1 MKRAVLQNEL
11 AMTVGLV
18 SLSMLFVTLFMGYGI
33 YRTSAPVWPPAG
45 FNPVSLL
52 LPVISTALI
61 ALSSWFCFKIK
72 GDVVKENFKS
82 AHTNLNLT
90 LVLGIA
96 FMCSQTMLWSD
107 LRNTGIFVSSGIFA
121 SILYGFTW
129 IHAVHVVFGIGAL
142 VYLKIVLRPETQM
155 VIQKT
160 LNVEKFWH
168 FLGFIWAIMFLVLF
182 VV

>member
-1 MKRAVLQNEL
+1 MRKVVLQNEL

-33 YRTSAPVWPPAG
+33 YRTSAPTWPPAG

-52 LPVISTALI
+52 LPIVSTLLI
-61 ALSSWFCFKIK
+61 GFSSWFCYKVK
-72 GDVVKENFKS
+72 AEVEKENFKAAS
-82 AHTNLNLT
+82 THLNMT

-96 FMCSQTMLWSD
+96 FMCSQTMLWAD

-129 IHAVHVVFGIGAL
+129 IHAVHVVFGLGAL
-142 VYLKIVLRPETQM
+142 IYLKIVLKPETHM
-155 VIQKT
+155 VLQKT
-160 LNVEKFWH
+160 LNVEKLWH
-168 FLGFIWAIMFLVLF
+168 FLGFIWVIMFLVLF